1 MKKRKRLTASLLVL
15 VMAAGMC
22 LSACSGS
29 SEEDSSSSDGG
40 TTTIQFW
47 CHTNEAWNNTY
58 RELFDK
64 FEEENPEY
72 KVEMTDYPYA
82 DYNQKIQTSLTP
94 DAEGADLYQ
103 MWGGWELDF
112 ASQEGL
118 SLCRMI

>member
-72 KVEMTDYPYA
+72 KVEMTDG
-82 DYNQKIQTSLTP
+82 NLILH
-94 DAEGADLYQ
+94 L
-103 MWGGWELDF
+103 
-112 ASQEGL
+112 QEGL